1 MKQLISLTIIL
12 LLLAS
17 CGQKKQSTVIKG
29 SLYTVEFD
37 QKFPMNELFEFTF
50 KVSPTS
56 EKISIKVDATMPSHG
71 HGMTTDPKVEKMSPG
86 VYKVRGMQLHMTGEW
101 VLTFEV
107 FEDEKLK
114 EKFEHKLT
122 L

>member
-1 MKQLISLTIIL
+1 MKQLTSLTIIL
-12 LLLAS
+12 FLLAS
-17 CGQKKQSTVIKG
+17 CGQKKQSAVIKG

-37 QKFPMNELFEFTF
+37 NEFPMNELFEFTF
-50 KVSPTS
+50 NISPTS
-56 EKISIKVDATMPSHG
+56 EKVSIKVDATMPSHG
-71 HGMTTDPKVEKMSPG
+71 HGMTTETKIEKVSSG

-107 FEDEKLK
+107 FEGGKLK
-114 EKFEHKLT
+114 EKLEHKLT